1 MTTNTQKLE
10 APKRLTLQQ
19 RRFGDEYIVD
29 LNATQAAIR
38 AGYSP
43 KTAYSQGQRLLK
55 NVEVQAYITKREK
68 ARAQRTEVTADNVI
82 LRLAQIAFTDIS
94 AFATWTEGAVKLR
107 PLDEIPKE
115 ALAALQEVAETHDGL
130 KIKMADRMPA
140 LTLLAKHLRLLPTPG
155 SKEDPLHLKHT
166 IEEAEFDLSK
176 YTPEQLDQLGETID
190 ALLAAQE
197 ITSGNTQQGD

>member
-1 MTTNTQKLE
+1 MAQETQKQQ

-94 AFATWTEGAVKLR
+94 AFAKWTDGKVTLV
-107 PLDEIPKE
+107 PLEEIPKE
-115 ALAALQEVAETHDGL
+115 ALAAIQEVAETHDGL
-130 KIKMADRMPA
+130 KVKMVDRLAA
-140 LTLLAKHLRLLPTPG
+140 LTLLAKHLRLFPTPG

-166 IEEAEFDLSK
+166 IEEADLDLTKLS
-176 YTPEQLDQLGETID
+176 PEQLDQLGETIG
-190 ALLAAQE
+190 ALLAAQAIATGHPE
-197 ITSGNTQQGD
+197 QGD